1 MFNLYCE
8 SIIQYMRN
16 CMLHCIWQT
25 HLWVVPPKTP
35 HVHFIWHIEL
45 FKNMKRS
52 NKYFHY
58 IFWVNTFI
66 RLYRIWNFNMSRL
79 FCLLMFLI
87 VLCKK
92 SFKISWC
99 FLFLNL
105 LVRNTCVW
113 NMCWVWF
120 WEIQILCNFMVFYL
134 IFLIN

>member
-8 SIIQYMRN
+8 SKIQYMRN

-45 FKNMKRS
+45 LKNMKCL

-105 LVRNTCVW
+105 LVRNT
-113 NMCWVWF
+113 
-120 WEIQILCNFMVFYL
+120 LCLKHVLSLVLGNPNLM
-134 IFLIN
+134 